1 MCDTNWCTFCDCA
14 VSPFSSSVYCSDEC
28 RKRDASAHN
37 YLPTAFVE
45 ELRQKQEYGINTV
58 HLVVEPMM
66 TPPLQP
72 LSRRAS
78 SSSSSICSTDLAAM
92 YFDLLPSTPPDEKN
106 NLMVPSP
113 PSLSSSVSPGHDDM
127 SLRTPVSFSS
137 CSSTICEK
145 LSPVMLNQPYSQY
158 VQN

>member
-14 VSPFSSSVYCSDEC
+14 VSPFSNSVYCSDEC

-45 ELRQKQEYGINTV
+45 ELRQKQEYGI
-58 HLVVEPMM
+58 HLVVDSMT

-72 LSRRAS
+72 TLSRRA
-78 SSSSSICSTDLAAM
+78 SSSSICSTDLAAM
-92 YFDLLPSTPPDEKN
+92 YFDSLPPTPPDEKN
-106 NLMVPSP
+106 NLMKSVLSP

-137 CSSTICEK
+137 CNSTICEK

-158 VQN
+158 VPN